1 MPKKITKQ
9 IRRKLLA
16 KHEEGSTFPELK
28 REFSITDTR
37 TLMRNLQVAERE
49 REEREVRIRI
59 CTDSQQ
65 LHLDEIGKLAE
76 RCKESF
82 KINFPS
88 GDFDLS
94 VEDDD
99 LFESLKE
106 HFPDATLWRNYE
118 IWKELASKY
127 KELWHKLAS
136 DGNRKAEQDTGL
148 RGPVSFCEGL
158 GDSFLPSALWYA
170 MDLRE
175 KWTAATQRREP
186 TPEEEE
192 KFLPLSKELYD
203 ERKIQASCPFA
214 LEFVPERKDI
224 AWGTAK
230 SVSKCIVA
238 HYKMI
243 KAFWGDA
250 RITELADLR
259 KRLRDLESQINR
271 ELRLSLLK
279 RNYISH
285 ICDFCPVCA
294 FAGEGF

>member
-1 MPKKITKQ
+1 
-9 IRRKLLA
+9 
-16 KHEEGSTFPELK
+16 
-28 REFSITDTR
+28 
-37 TLMRNLQVAERE
+37 MRNLQVAERE

-65 LHLDEIGKLAE
+65 LHLEEIRRLAE
-76 RCKESF
+76 KCKESF
-82 KINFPS
+82 KVNFPS
-88 GDFDLS
+88 GDFGLS

-106 HFPDATLWRNYE
+106 HFPDATLWRNYKV
-118 IWKELASKY
+118 WKDLAGRY

-136 DGNRKAEQDTGL
+136 DGNCKAGQDTGL
-148 RGPVSFCEGL
+148 RGPVGMTEGL
-158 GDSFLPSALWYA
+158 AGAFVPSALWHA

-175 KWTAATQRREP
+175 KWTAATQKREP

-214 LEFVPERKDI
+214 LEFVPEGKDI

-230 SVSKCIVA
+230 SVSKCIAA

-250 RITELADLR
+250 RIIELVDLR

-285 ICDFCPVCA
+285 ICDFCPVRA
-294 FAGEGF
+294 FVGEVF

>member
-16 KHEEGSTFPELK
+16 KHEEGSTFLELK
-28 REFSITDTR
+28 REFSIRDTR
-37 TLMRNLQVAERE
+37 TLMRNLQMAERE

-65 LHLDEIGKLAE
+65 LHLEEIRRLAE

-82 KINFPS
+82 KVNFPS
-88 GDFDLS
+88 GDFCLG

-106 HFPDATLWRNYE
+106 HFPDVTLWRNYKV
-118 IWKELASKY
+118 WKELAGRY
-127 KELWHKLAS
+127 KELWHELAS

-148 RGPVSFCEGL
+148 RGPVGMTEGL
-158 GDSFLPSALWYA
+158 ADAFGPSALWYV

-175 KWTAATQRREP
+175 KWTVATQERKP
-186 TPEEEE
+186 IPEEEE
-192 KFLPLSKELYD
+192 KFPPSSKKLYD
-203 ERKIQASCPFA
+203 KRKIQASCPFA
-214 LEFVPERKDI
+214 LAFVPERKDI
-224 AWGTAK
+224 AWGTAE
-230 SVSKCIVA
+230 SVTKCIKA

-243 KAFWGDA
+243 MAFWGDA
-250 RITELADLR
+250 RIIDLVDLR

-279 RNYISH
+279 RSYISH
-285 ICDFCPVCA
+285 ICDFCPVRA
-294 FAGEGF
+294 FPGGG